1 MKVVCSIKKD
11 NDLISSLMDFGFSYD
26 LSHYLYRHKENILVN
41 NKPLTS
47 TDLKIGDVLIINL
60 VEENKSYGC
69 SSSPLNIVY
78 EDDYL
83 LIVSK
88 RKNQATIPTINHYN
102 DNLSSDVANYYLKNK
117 ILSKIH
123 CVTRLDYE
131 TSGLVI
137 FAKHQYIHN
146 LLMKTN
152 IEKYYVAKVR
162 GIINENG
169 CIKLS
174 ISKDPNDKKK
184 RIISSDGKESVTEYE
199 IIGYDKNCTL
209 VKAHLLTGRTH
220 QIRVHFSSIGHP
232 LVGDSLYGND
242 QNKDLELECYNLIF
256 VHPISKKLLNIKKEN
271 NILKQKMHV

>member
-11 NDLISSLMDFGFSYD
+11 NDLISALMEFGFSYD

-47 TDLKIGDVLIINL
+47 PNLKVGDVLIINL
-60 VEENKSYGC
+60 VEENKEYGK
-69 SSSPLNIVY
+69 SSSPLHIVY

-102 DNLSSDVANYYLKNK
+102 DNLSSDVANYYLENN
-117 ILSKIH
+117 IFSKIH

-146 LLMKTN
+146 LLMKTE
-152 IEKYYVAKVR
+152 IEKYYIAKVH

-169 CIKLS
+169 CIKLP
-174 ISKDPNDKKK
+174 IIKDPNDKKK
-184 RIISSDGKESVTEYE
+184 RIISKDGKDSITEYE
-199 IIGYDKNCTL
+199 IIDYEKNCTI
-209 VKAHLLTGRTH
+209 VKVHLLTGRTH
-220 QIRVHFSSIGHP
+220 QIRVHFSSIGYP
-232 LVGDSLYGND
+232 LVGDSLYGTD
-242 QNKDLELECYNLIF
+242 QNKDLELECCNLIF
-256 VHPISKKLLNIKKEN
+256 IHPITKKLLNIRKYK
-271 NILKQKMHV
+271 

>member
-11 NDLISSLMDFGFSYD
+11 SDLISALIDFGFSYD

-41 NKPLTS
+41 NMPLTS
-47 TDLKIGDVLIINL
+47 TNLKVGDVLIINL
-60 VEENKSYGC
+60 IEENKKYGN
-69 SSSPLNIVY
+69 SSSPLDIVY

-83 LIVSK
+83 LIVNK
-88 RKNQATIPTINHYN
+88 QKNQATIPTINHYTN
-102 DNLSSDVANYYLKNK
+102 NLSSDVANYYLENN

-146 LLMKTN
+146 LLMKTK
-152 IEKYYVAKVR
+152 IEKYYIAKVH

-169 CIKLS
+169 IIKLP
-174 ISKDPNDKKK
+174 IKKDPNDKKK
-184 RIISSDGKESVTEYE
+184 RIISNDGKESITEYN
-199 IIGYDKNCTL
+199 IINYDKNCTL
-209 VKAHLLTGRTH
+209 VKIHLLTGRTH

-242 QNKDLELECYNLIF
+242 RNKNLELECFNLIII
-256 VHPISKKLLNIKKEN
+256 HPITKKILNIKKK
-271 NILKQKMHV
+271 I